1 MPIDS
6 HADLL
11 TFAKSEGEIGKYYK
25 AIASAEKRLS
35 DIRERLAQEYDALIK
50 TKSEAKRFLEELAK
64 KIEDIVMV
72 KGDNSG
78 VDKSKVDKAEV
89 DLYKKEAVSL
99 DEDVK
104 YYIVLSEAIKTSTFQ
119 AKNVVEK
126 IAAIGQGYEMMGDA
140 LHKFIKADQV
150 LFEKKDKLSD
160 KKGAMEEGKG
170 AAGRAFDQAKSDI
183 SRRRD
188 EFNKEN
194 DKFSKLFNDLCEK
207 MKV

>member
-11 TFAKSEGEIGKYYK
+11 IFAKAEGDIGKYYK

-72 KGDNSG
+72 KGDNTG

-89 DLYKKEAVSL
+89 DLYKKEALSL
-99 DEDVK
+99 DEDIK

-126 IAAIGQGYEMMGDA
+126 IAAIGQGYEMMGDS
-140 LHKFIKADQV
+140 LHKFIKADQT

-160 KKGAMEEGKG
+160 KKGAMEEGKA

-188 EFNKEN
+188 EFVKEN

>member
-11 TFAKSEGEIGKYYK
+11 TLAKAEGEIGRYYK
-25 AIASAEKRLS
+25 QFSAAEKKLA
-35 DIRERLAQEYDALIK
+35 DLRERLAQEYDALIK
-50 TKSEAKRFLEELAK
+50 SKTEAKRFMEEQAK
-64 KIEDIVMV
+64 KIEDVALV
-72 KGDNSG
+72 KGENSG
-78 VDKSKVDKAEV
+78 VDKSKIDKVEM
-89 DLYKKEAVSL
+89 DLYKKEAASF

-104 YYIVLSEAIKTSTFQ
+104 YYVALSEAIKTSTFQ

-126 IAAIGQGYEMMGDA
+126 LAAIGQGYEIMGEA
-140 LHKFIKADQV
+140 LGKFIKSDQV
-150 LFEKKDKLSD
+150 LFERKDKLSD
-160 KKGAMEEGKG
+160 KKGVMEETKA

-188 EFNKEN
+188 EFVKEN